1 MRKLTTFLG
10 IGTLAML
17 VYLFFN
23 QHAHAFQRETRD
35 LPPFTKI
42 SLSVTADVYLTQ
54 GNIQKVDV
62 EGDEEDLEELVMEV
76 VGNKLIIKSKSHGRI
91 FGSWSS
97 WDDVNIYI
105 TLPTIEGISVAGSG
119 SVTGRT
125 KISTDDLDLSISGSG
140 NIELDIKAEE
150 IDADIT
156 GSGDMDLKVQTHQLS
171 CHITGSGDIEV
182 AGTGKSIAL
191 KITGSG
197 DIDASGFEAEE
208 CIATIT
214 GSGSCEVY
222 ATKRID
228 ANISGSGDIRYK
240 GNPDHVN
247 SRTSGS
253 GHAVKM

>member
-1 MRKLTTFLG
+1 
-10 IGTLAML
+10 ML

-54 GNIQKVDV
+54 GAIQKVDV
-62 EGDEEDLEELVMEV
+62 EGNEEDLDDLVLEV
-76 VGNKLIIKSKSHGRI
+76 EGNKLIIKSKNHGKI
-91 FGSWSS
+91 FGNWSS

-105 TLPTIEGISVAGSG
+105 TIPTIEGITVAGSG
-119 SVTGRT
+119 SITGRS
-125 KISTDDLDLSISGSG
+125 KIIAEDLDLSISGSG
-140 NIELDIKAEE
+140 NIELDIEAEDV
-150 IDADIT
+150 DADIT
-156 GSGDMDLKVQTHQLS
+156 GSGDMDLKVQTHQLN
-171 CHITGSGDIEV
+171 CRITGSGDIEV
-182 AGTGKSIAL
+182 GGTGKSIGL

-214 GSGSCEVY
+214 GSGSCEVH
-222 ATKRID
+222 ATRRID